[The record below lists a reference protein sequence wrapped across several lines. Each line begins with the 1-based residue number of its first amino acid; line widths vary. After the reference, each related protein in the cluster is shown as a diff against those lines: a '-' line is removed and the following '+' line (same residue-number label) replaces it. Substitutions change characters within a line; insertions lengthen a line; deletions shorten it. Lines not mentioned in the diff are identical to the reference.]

1 MEVGNGYHVDR
12 LGQLARSGCS
22 GPKHG
27 ETASLVTS
35 TDRRRRFLKALLIP
49 VAVLAGAGFGNFAA
63 FGGTNDS
70 FSYDFGASG
79 VLLNATGG
87 PNLAIGGLGTNTFSW
102 GTGVDSPSSSL
113 SFVGKSVQGA
123 IPEQP
128 FVIGTLSYLN
138 GSVLAGTEAHSVGLE
153 TTFTFSGL
161 TQSFDYGFTLIN
173 TPNTSNPIA
182 SADSVLLSNSLP
194 SARFDLN
201 GVNYTVNLAFGTVTG
216 GGFSQVNQFFVL
228 EGGSASADLI
238 GSITAS
244 TSTTTPPV
252 VTPGGGGGGG
262 GSVPTVVPEPSTV
275 LGGIAAGGLILAFLI
290 RRLRRDGSP
299 MGLAAYRQQIAS

>member
-1 MEVGNGYHVDR
+1 MEVGNGYCVEG
-12 LGQLARSGCS
+12 LGQLAPFGCS
-22 GPKHG
+22 GPNSRRK
-27 ETASLVTS
+27 TASMVTS
-35 TDRRRRFLKALLIP
+35 TDKRGRFLKALLIP

-87 PNLAIGGLGTNTFSW
+87 PNLSIGGIGTNTFSW
-102 GTGVDSPSSSL
+102 GTGVESPPSSL
-113 SFVGKSVQGA
+113 SFVGKSVLGA

-128 FVIGTLSYLN
+128 FVIGTLSYFN
-138 GSVLAGTEAHSVGLE
+138 GAVRAGTEAYSVGLQ
-153 TTFTFSGL
+153 TTLTFSGL
-161 TQSFDYGFTLIN
+161 TQSFDYGLKLIN

-201 GVNYTVNLAFGTVTG
+201 GVNYTVNLAFGSVTG
-216 GGFSQVNQFFVL
+216 SGFTQVNQFFVL

-244 TSTTTPPV
+244 TPTSPT
-252 VTPGGGGGGG
+252 VTPGGGGGG

-275 LGGIAAGGLILAFLI
+275 LGGISAGGLILAYLM
-290 RRLRRDGSP
+290 RRFRRSDSSAV
-299 MGLAAYRQQIAS
+299 LAA

>member
-1 MEVGNGYHVDR
+1 MEVGNGYQFDESGR
-12 LGQLARSGCS
+12 LAPSRCLGLEKEGKR
-22 GPKHG
+22 
-27 ETASLVTS
+27 ASLVPS
-35 TDRRRRFLKALLIP
+35 TNWRERFFRALWIP
-49 VAVLAGAGFGNFAA
+49 VAVLAGAGLGNFAA
-63 FGGTNDS
+63 LANDS
-70 FSYDFGASG
+70 FSYDFGSSG
-79 VLLNATGG
+79 VLVNATGA
-87 PNLAIGGLGTNTFSW
+87 PNLSIGGIGTNTFNW
-102 GTGVDSPSSSL
+102 GVGVDSPPSSL
-113 SFVGKSVQGA
+113 SFVGKSIQGA

-128 FVIGTLSYLN
+128 FVIGSLSYFN
-138 GSVLAGTEAHSVGLE
+138 GSVLAGTEAHSIGLE
-153 TTFTFSGL
+153 TTLTFSGL
-161 TQSFDYGFTLIN
+161 TQSFDYGLTLIN
-173 TPNTSNPIA
+173 TPNTSNPLA

-262 GSVPTVVPEPSTV
+262 GGSVPTVVPEPSTV

-299 MGLAAYRQQIAS
+299 MSLAA